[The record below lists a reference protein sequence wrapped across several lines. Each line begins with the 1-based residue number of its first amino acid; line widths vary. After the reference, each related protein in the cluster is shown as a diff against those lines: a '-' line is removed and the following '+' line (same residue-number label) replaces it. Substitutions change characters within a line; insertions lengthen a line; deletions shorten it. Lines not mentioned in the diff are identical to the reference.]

1 MRQLALLASAS
12 PSGRSIIFKLPQ
24 EIYTTLAK
32 TGAPARQ
39 VTRHS
44 YMNGAPPVTLP
55 VARIA
60 HTDEWA
66 VPSIRYRQ
74 PRFSRMKI
82 MECGPATGATGSRPG
97 LRYRRGPRERPQSL
111 RRFLHYL
118 ERRADIPILRQAK
131 AEYKKLTATASAV
144 SLKVPARDARSL
156 KCDFGRAE
164 EVWRSRVLH
173 LPGRS
178 PRRIQLGRLLLVW
191 RNIST
196 ASCVSPVDPFTSPRT
211 TREAT

>member
-55 VARIA
+55 GARIA
-60 HTDEWA
+60 HTDEWGR
-66 VPSIRYRQ
+66 SQ
-74 PRFSRMKI
+74 HGLSKPRFSRMKI
-82 MECGPATGATGSRPG
+82 MDCGPATGATGSRPG
-97 LRYRRGPRERPQSL
+97 LRYRRGTRERP
-111 RRFLHYL
+111 
-118 ERRADIPILRQAK
+118 
-131 AEYKKLTATASAV
+131 
-144 SLKVPARDARSL
+144 ARSRPL
-156 KCDFGRAE
+156 ARPL
-164 EVWRSRVLH
+164 S
-173 LPGRS
+173 
-178 PRRIQLGRLLLVW
+178 RRIQLGRLLLVW

-211 TREAT
+211 TREA

>member
-97 LRYRRGPRERPQSL
+97 LRYRRGPRERPQSP
-111 RRFLHYL
+111 RGFLHCL
-118 ERRADIPILRQAK
+118 ERRGPGYPHTPSGQSQIQETHRHRL
-131 AEYKKLTATASAV
+131 
-144 SLKVPARDARSL
+144 
-156 KCDFGRAE
+156 CGRFSIREKTIA
-164 EVWRSRVLH
+164 
-173 LPGRS
+173 
-178 PRRIQLGRLLLVW
+178 
-191 RNIST
+191 
-196 ASCVSPVDPFTSPRT
+196 PFL
-211 TREAT
+211 